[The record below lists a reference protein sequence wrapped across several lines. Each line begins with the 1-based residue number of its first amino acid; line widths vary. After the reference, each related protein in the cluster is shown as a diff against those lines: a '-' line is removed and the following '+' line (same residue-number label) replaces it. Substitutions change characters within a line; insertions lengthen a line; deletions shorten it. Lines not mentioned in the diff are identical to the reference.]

1 MRYVFYFVAL
11 LSAFFSY
18 AAYDPELG
26 YDPDDLKSP
35 RVETETVLTC
45 TIRYSD
51 FRHETVTREN
61 CESLA
66 MGFVTQEMQRL
77 MVNQCS
83 EFFSVEKSGEW
94 TATLGYIDL
103 YRGKWN
109 PEQASCEEDTTF
121 RYNIRM
127 SDHEDIVTKSCPPEQ
142 FPEYYIEV
150 VVGQLAGGESDIRC
164 SKPYTPENPDSC
176 PAQHEDSLSLINFT
190 LNDVSHVC
198 FDNPNG
204 DGQCSYEVDNFMYR
218 TPPELGSSEPVN
230 CATNEPVDPDNIQPN
245 DDYCYE
251 TTNGAYCNANPDD
264 KCSVV
269 TDTLT
274 GDTYTK
280 CEPNCGYINGDFFC
294 VESSDKPVVPSE
306 CMDPDYQATHP
317 EECKSNQDTDKDG
330 DGQVDNTDVVEAINQ
345 LASQG
350 DDRANTL
357 NKLLGEAIDGN
368 GLAKEGNKLLKKIS
382 DKLDK
387 EDQNEQPFTTT
398 TERKG
403 QGPLDS
409 LFNDAWTAETEAS
422 IESLKSDIGNF
433 RQQIQSDMDSIFSL
447 SSFSGSYS
455 QIKHQI
461 FGVDTDFSM
470 SRFQELFQALAA
482 AFMFVA
488 VIYAVYILLS

>member
-26 YDPDDLKSP
+26 YDPEDLKTP
-35 RVETETVLTC
+35 DYTETTYQCNFLNNDLGRVLSLGACAEQVTLKIHTFFENDCGSYVERVSGGRVYYMAKRTRPDGACYGNSLDDYMSLTDEIPAGPTC
-45 TIRYSD
+45 PP
-51 FRHETVTREN
+51 
-61 CESLA
+61 A
-66 MGFVTQEMQRL
+66 
-77 MVNQCS
+77 
-83 EFFSVEKSGEW
+83 
-94 TATLGYIDL
+94 AAPL
-103 YRGKWN
+103 YKNAVITGQDDDGN
-109 PEQASCEEDTTF
+109 
-121 RYNIRM
+121 
-127 SDHEDIVTKSCPPEQ
+127 DIVMCAKPFENPNSCPT
-142 FPEYYIEV
+142 V
-150 VVGQLAGGESDIRC
+150 SD
-164 SKPYTPENPDSC
+164 
-176 PAQHEDSLSLINFT
+176 DSLSTINFT
-190 LNDVSHVC
+190 SPDVNSVC

-204 DGQCSYEVDNFMYR
+204 EGECAYEVTNGMYNL
-218 TPPELGSSEPVN
+218 PPELSTAEPVE
-230 CATNEPVDPDNIQPN
+230 CGSNEPVTDDTPPLDPEEN
-245 DDYCYE
+245 CYE
-251 TTNGAYCNANPDD
+251 TTNGAYCNEDPDE

-269 TDTLT
+269 TDSLT
-274 GDTYTK
+274 GDSYTQ
-280 CEPNCGYINGDFFC
+280 CQENCGYINGDFFC
-294 VESSDKPVVPSE
+294 LDDGTDTPDEPPAPSE
-306 CMDPDYQATHP
+306 CQDPAYRAANP
-317 EECKSNQDTDKDG
+317 NKCKSNQDTDKDG

-368 GLAKEGNKLLKKIS
+368 GLVKEGNKLLKKIS
-382 DKLDK
+382 DNLDK
-387 EDQNEQPFTTT
+387 EDQNEQPFTATA
-398 TERKG
+398 ERKG

-409 LFNDAWTAETEAS
+409 LFNDTWTAETEAS